1 MKLTR
6 TTKLYNILLNL
17 AFSHSTYDDMQKFI
31 LETPSY
37 EIIMWGAYYLFD
49 FDFSFPENMQFED
62 FKKYIASIFGGKFFD
77 ENIAF
82 ETEMAFTVKLRSLT
96 NEIMPYYS
104 KKIAL
109 LLESE
114 LKNFSNKREIQSD
127 FKGNSKSNSKS
138 NSNATGSGKNLNSD
152 LPQELVVFDD
162 VFSSKQRLST
172 GSANSSKSES
182 NITAENATEN
192 DNTTKTVETYGNI
205 FEFINNFESLKN
217 VFTDL
222 MNEYNKLFSLLF

>member
-1 MKLTR
+1 M
-6 TTKLYNILLNL
+6 LNL
-17 AFSHSTYDDMQKFI
+17 AFSHSTYDDIQKFI

-49 FDFSFPENMQFED
+49 FDFSFPENMEFED

-114 LKNFSNKREIQSD
+114 LKNFSNKREIQSE
-127 FKGNSKSNSKS
+127 FKGNSKSNSQSNSQS
-138 NSNATGSGKNLNSD
+138 NSNATGTGKNLNSD
-152 LPQELVVFDD
+152 FPQELAIFDD

-182 NITAENATEN
+182 NIDAENTSENATEN
-192 DNTTKTVETYGNI
+192 NNTTKTVEIYGNI